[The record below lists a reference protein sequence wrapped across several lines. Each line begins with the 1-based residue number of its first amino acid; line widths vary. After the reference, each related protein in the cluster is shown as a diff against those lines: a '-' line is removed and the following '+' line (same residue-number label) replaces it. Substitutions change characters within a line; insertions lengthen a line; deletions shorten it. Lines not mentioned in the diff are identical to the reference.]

1 MGHAVGQLDRSLI
14 SISKHEGLD
23 PAELFGRKG
32 SIWVGF
38 QAYQYHCTHISFA
51 KEYSLDLSGELSN
64 IHNIP
69 VLMAT
74 DYRNAETALQDRE
87 FHQFLS
93 LFTDYLRKICI
104 SLEPFANEGM
114 K

>member
-1 MGHAVGQLDRSLI
+1 
-14 SISKHEGLD
+14 
-23 PAELFGRKG
+23 
-32 SIWVGF
+32 
-38 QAYQYHCTHISFA
+38 
-51 KEYSLDLSGELSN
+51 
-64 IHNIP
+64 
-69 VLMAT
+69 MAT

-104 SLEPFANEGM
+104 SLEPFANECM